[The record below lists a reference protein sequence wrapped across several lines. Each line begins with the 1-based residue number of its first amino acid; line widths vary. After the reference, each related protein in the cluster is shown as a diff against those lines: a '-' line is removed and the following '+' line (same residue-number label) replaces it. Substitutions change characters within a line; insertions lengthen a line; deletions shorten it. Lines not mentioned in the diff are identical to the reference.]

1 MAKNW
6 CPFPLFCP
14 PYYAYLANDGHVQV
28 MDHSY
33 LESLATLVVVT
44 IVVALNIKEDG
55 ETVVLTRLR
64 T

>member
-1 MAKNW
+1 MS
-6 CPFPLFCP
+6 FPPSPLSYP
-14 PYYAYLANDGHVQV
+14 TDYAYLANDWHVQV